1 VTGALCLLAV
11 LAPLAVLASEMPR
24 RAAWPLAVL
33 ALGWGGRRAWRE
45 WHRPPLA
52 LDWPPPEGTAV
63 QWRGPLLFVRGPGLR
78 LAWWPDTLDEGTR
91 RELRRRGTIRRCSNQ
106 SPSPSACATSAPSA
120 ATASFPSSPW

>member
-1 VTGALCLLAV
+1 
-11 LAPLAVLASEMPR
+11 
-24 RAAWPLAVL
+24 

-91 RELRRRGTIRRCSNQ
+91 RELRRRGTIRRCSKQ

-120 ATASFPSSPW
+120 ATASFPSSPWRRYSASRSASPR